1 MVEKFFK
8 NQVDY
13 IVKIACRVNLL
24 KLLGCCIITKTIPF
38 NSVVNVNY
46 D

>member
-1 MVEKFFK
+1 MIEKFFK

-13 IVKIACRVNLL
+13 VVRIVFRGNLL
-24 KLLGCCIITKTIPF
+24 KLLGCCITKTIPF